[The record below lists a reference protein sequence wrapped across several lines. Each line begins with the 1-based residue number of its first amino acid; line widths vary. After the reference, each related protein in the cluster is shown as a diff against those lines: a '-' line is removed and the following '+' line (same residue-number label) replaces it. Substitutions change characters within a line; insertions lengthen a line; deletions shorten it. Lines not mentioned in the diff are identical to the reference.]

1 MKLMNIGII
10 LLLVFTLIGCQPEEY
25 NKIPLIIYNIED
37 PYIKNFRDQILEDAE
52 DLFEVISF
60 DSKNSQIIQNEIIV
74 EQLKKRPKAI
84 IVNPVDRLGAYT
96 IIEKAKEYA
105 EYKGKSLSYLVEEF
119 FQELVKER
127 EASYNYAVSELDEI
141 RSLVKGKIPKGLDYK
156 EEIKKIKL

>member
-60 DSKNSQIIQNEIIV
+60 DSKNSQIIQNEINF
-74 EQLKKRPKAI
+74 K
-84 IVNPVDRLGAYT
+84 G
-96 IIEKAKEYA
+96 IIEFDSNKPDGTMRKLTDPSKLHALGWKHTVELNEGIKMMYQH
-105 EYKGKSLSYLVEEF
+105 YL
-119 FQELVKER
+119 
-127 EASYNYAVSELDEI
+127 A
-141 RSLVKGKIPKGLDYK
+141 
-156 EEIKKIKL
+156 